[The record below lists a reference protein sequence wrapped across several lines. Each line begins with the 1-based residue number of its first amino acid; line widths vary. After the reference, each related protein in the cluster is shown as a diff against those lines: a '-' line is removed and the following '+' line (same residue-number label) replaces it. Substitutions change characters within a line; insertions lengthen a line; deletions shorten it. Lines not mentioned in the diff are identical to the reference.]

1 VEKVEERLFE
11 MTRDLVDELGFVLV
25 DIDEVTEQGRRT
37 FRFYIDHREG
47 VSLDDCASVSREL
60 SYFLDGEQEPEGS
73 YVLEVSSPGLD
84 HRLRKTREYAHFAGR
99 TARLVLRS
107 EAGER
112 NVVTGE
118 ILGADEGGVRI
129 RDDRGQELSIELA
142 DIARARLV
150 V

>member
-1 VEKVEERLFE
+1 MEKAEEMLFE
-11 MTRDLVDELGFVLV
+11 STRDLVDELGFVLV
-25 DIDEVTEQGRRT
+25 DVDEVTEQGRRT

-60 SYFLDGEQEPEGS
+60 SYFLDGEREPEGS

-107 EAGER
+107 EAGEKS
-112 NVVTGE
+112 VVTGE
-118 ILGADEGGVRI
+118 ILGADEGGIHI
-129 RDDRGQELSIELA
+129 RDGEGREQSMDLA

-150 V
+150 I